1 MTSRGKATQTAQ
13 LGAFTVA
20 DRLRQARRRRFV
32 GRTGE
37 LELFRTALTSGGS
50 GFTVLFVH
58 GPGGIGKTALLGA
71 LAEAAEE
78 AGATAV
84 RLDARTVEPSPP
96 AFYAAL
102 GAALGL
108 PERAAPLESL
118 AAHSRPILF
127 IDTYEQLVPLDNWLR
142 EEFLPELPAA
152 ALVVVAGRTP
162 PSPHWASDPGWGEL
176 LQVVALR
183 NLQPDDARAYLH
195 AADVPEDLHGRVLEM
210 THGHPLA
217 LSLLA
222 DVVEQH
228 RGALAP
234 GLSLH
239 ETPDVVRVLLEHFVE
254 WVPSP
259 RHREALEACA
269 HARFTTEDLLRTVL
283 GGDDTHELFGWL
295 RGLSFVEEDPYGV
308 FPHDVARDVLDAD
321 LRWRDRASYADL
333 HRRVR
338 RHLVEQARRTRGL
351 EQHRWAADII
361 FLHRN
366 NPVMRSFWDWETF
379 GHAFPDELRDEDRAP
394 ILAMTERYQ
403 TAEQAELVRHW
414 MEHPAARFIPIRA
427 GTGEPIGYGGA
438 ITLDQAGE
446 SDLAADPGAA
456 AIWQYAQRHGPPR
469 PGESVHAARFLIDR
483 DGYQRPSASN
493 NVITAWHIQH
503 ILTTPR
509 LSWDFIAC
517 YEDGAFW
524 EPFFAYIDYHRAHEA
539 EYDIGTHHYAVFA
552 HDFRRLDPAAWLE
565 LMSDREIGAPAGPP
579 TGADPELLLSQP
591 DFAHSVRAALRCLHR
606 PDRLAGNPLLRSR
619 LIRDRGD
626 SSADTLRALVL
637 EAAESLRVD
646 PRDDRSFRAIDR
658 TFLRPAGT
666 QERAAEVLGLPFTTY
681 RRHLARG
688 VDRIIDWL
696 WTQEV
701 HGPQGP
707 PPPPR

>member
-1 MTSRGKATQTAQ
+1 MASRDKSAQ
-13 LGAFTVA
+13 LGAITVA

-37 LELFRTALTSGGS
+37 LELFRTALMSGES

-71 LAEAAEE
+71 LAEAAED

-84 RLDARTVEPSPP
+84 RLDARTIEPSPP
-96 AFYAAL
+96 AFYTAL

-108 PERAAPLESL
+108 PESAAPLESL
-118 AAHSRPILF
+118 AAQGRPILF

-142 EEFLPELPAA
+142 EEFLPEFPAG

-162 PSPHWASDPGWGEL
+162 PSPQWASDPGWGEL
-176 LQVVALR
+176 LRVVALR
-183 NLQPDDARAYLH
+183 NLQPDDARSYLD
-195 AADVPEDLHGRVLEM
+195 AAGVPEDLHRRVLEM

-234 GLSLH
+234 GLSLQ

-269 HARFTTEDLLRTVL
+269 HARFTTEDLLRTAL

-295 RGLSFVEEDPYGV
+295 RGLSFIEEDPYGV

-338 RHLVEQARRTRGL
+338 RHLVEQASRTRGL
-351 EQHRWAADII
+351 EQHRWAADIT

-366 NPVMRSFWDWETF
+366 NPAMRGFWDWESF
-379 GHAFPDELRDEDRAP
+379 GHAFPDELREEDRTP
-394 ILAMTERYQ
+394 ILAMTRRHQ
-403 TAEQAELVRHW
+403 GAEQADLVGHW
-414 MEHPAARFIPIRA
+414 MEHPAATFTAIRA
-427 GTGEPIGYGGA
+427 GTGEPIGYAGA

-456 AIWQYAQRHGPPR
+456 AIWEYAQRHGPPR
-469 PGESVHAARFLIDR
+469 PGESVHAARFLMDR
-483 DGYQRPSASN
+483 DAYQSPSASN

-503 ILTTPR
+503 VLTSPR

-517 YEDGAFW
+517 YEDAAFW

-539 EYDIGTHHYAVFA
+539 EYDIGNHHYAVFA
-552 HDFRRLDPAAWLE
+552 HDFRRLGPSEWLE

-579 TGADPELLLSQP
+579 TGADPELVLSQP
-591 DFAHSVRAALRCLHR
+591 EFAQAVRAALRFLHQ
-606 PDRLAGNPLLRSR
+606 PDRLADNPLLRSR
-619 LIRDRGD
+619 LVRDHGD

-637 EAAESLRVD
+637 QAADSLRAD
-646 PRDDRSFRAIDR
+646 PRDDRPFRVIDR
-658 TFLRPAGT
+658 TFLRPAAT

-681 RRHLARG
+681 RRQLARG
-688 VDRIIDWL
+688 VDRIVDWL
-696 WTQEV
+696 WAREV
-701 HGPQGP
+701 HGPQGMP
-707 PPPPR
+707 PSGR